1 MVDARDGA
9 DPRGAGRRGPPRR
22 VVPGEVRPLG
32 GRGGRRHG
40 RRRGGGR
47 GRRQRGR
54 GGRGGGGGGERRHR
68 SSRIARPEEE
78 RIRGCG
84 GGGSSVCV
92 LGSRVGRR
100 DEGREAAGRGIF
112 YSGGLGWVGLGLAA
126 SVRFESEPT
135 RRDAGRARVVGWFWE
150 GGRERWRGAAGG
162 VGWGGVRW
170 RGDGLFG
177 VADVWGRGMRR
188 TF

>member
-68 SSRIARPEEE
+68 SSRIARPEE
-78 RIRGCG
+78 RIRGC

-112 YSGGLGWVGLGLAA
+112 YSGVWVGSGWV
-126 SVRFESEPT
+126 SPRRFGSSPS
-135 RRDAGRARVVGWFWE
+135 RRDETRGVRAWLVGSGK
-150 GGRERWRGAAGG
+150 GGEREMAWRG
-162 VGWGGVRW
+162 GWGGV
-170 RGDGLFG
+170 GFGG
-177 VADVWGRGMRR
+177 VAMGCLGWLTCGAGGCDAR
-188 TF
+188 FS

>member
-150 GGRERWRGAAGG
+150 GGRERDG
-162 VGWGGVRW
+162 VARRVEWGGVRW

-177 VADVWGRGMRR
+177 VADVGAGGCDAR
-188 TF
+188 FS